1 MTTKRH
7 VLVVGG
13 TRGIGRAF
21 AQVCTERGWN
31 VSLLA
36 RTAVHPVPD
45 HTAYYSADICAP
57 SGVERAIQAAADFF
71 GPIHA
76 AAFFQRYRG
85 GEDAWAGE
93 WETSVKATDTAV
105 SAMLPSMAPS
115 GDRSLVIVSSTAAQF
130 VAPEQ
135 NAAYHASRAAQLGL
149 MRYLAVLLG
158 PRGIR
163 VNCVSPGTVL
173 KEENASF
180 FGDDSEKRNRC
191 TSVSALGRMGTALE
205 VASAAEFL
213 CSEKASWITGQN
225 LVCDGGAS
233 LLWPESLHPKET

>member
-1 MTTKRH
+1 MKTGRH
-7 VLVVGG
+7 VLVFGG

-21 AQVCTERGWN
+21 AQVCTERGWS

-36 RTAVHPVPD
+36 RTAGRPAPER
-45 HTAYYSADICAP
+45 AAFYPADICSA
-57 SGVERAIQAAADFF
+57 SEVERAAQAAAGSF
-71 GPIHA
+71 GPIQA

-85 GEDAWAGE
+85 GENVWAGE
-93 WETSVKATDTAV
+93 WETSVKAIDAAV
-105 SAMLPSMAPS
+105 SAMLPSMATA
-115 GDRSLVIVSSTAAQF
+115 GDRSVVIVSSTAARF

-173 KEENASF
+173 KEENASS
-180 FGDDSEKRNRC
+180 FGEDSEKRKRC
-191 TSVSALGRMGTALE
+191 ASASALGRMGTALE
-205 VASAAEFL
+205 VAAAAEFL

-233 LLWPESLHPKET
+233 LLWPESLHPKE